1 MKELVFALEFK
12 GRAEPV
18 AGAEGKIRAK
28 TSASSQLL
36 RSIVKPDGLR
46 ATVEAADGGSATFE
60 SEVQITGERTFVE
73 SGSIAYGEA
82 GHVSFKT
89 VGQGMLGPSPVGGLQ
104 RGAVIW
110 EVTKGEGRF
119 AGAQGLITSNFTVGA
134 EGEVTDNH
142 FARLFLPS

>member
-18 AGAEGKIRAK
+18 AGAEGKLRAK

-60 SEVQITGERTFVE
+60 SEVQ
-73 SGSIAYGEA
+73 
-82 GHVSFKT
+82 
-89 VGQGMLGPSPVGGLQ
+89 GQWRDRRPDQDGRARQRGRHARALSAAQGGLAAPARPPCAHPPSVVPRGQ
-104 RGAVIW
+104 RIMPAP
-110 EVTKGEGRF
+110 
-119 AGAQGLITSNFTVGA
+119 AGLALSPFDQVVRPPQERG
-134 EGEVTDNH
+134 
-142 FARLFLPS
+142 